1 MKTPFLRRRPK
12 DELNSMVAEA
22 LKAVDHKPPY
32 AAAPRSRHIPDDDPK
47 QRVNTG
53 YKKVP
58 KQFIERRKPKPR

>member
-12 DELNSMVAEA
+12 DEIGNMVAEG

-58 KQFIERRKPKPR
+58 KQFIERRKRKRL